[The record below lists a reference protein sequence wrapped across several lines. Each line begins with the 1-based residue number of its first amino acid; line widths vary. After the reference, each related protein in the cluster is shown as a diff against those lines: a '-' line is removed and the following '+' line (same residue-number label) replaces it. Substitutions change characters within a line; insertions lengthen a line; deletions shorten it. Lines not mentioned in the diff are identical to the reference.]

1 MSEGWSVC
9 TWCAPGSTV
18 FYSGYHFLYYV
29 VPKLCTKLDIS
40 SLYTRSAC
48 SEVLRKHSP
57 ASSSLTLPSHSCCN
71 ILSYKSKEQMLES
84 HLQKNGSF
92 VLWSEYFL
100 HPQKF
105 EWRGKFSV
113 SCATWSRLVRALV
126 TNWVFPK
133 LLRFWARAL
142 WLASSGTSVK
152 PCNRPTWQLSLL
164 TANIVCNIV
173 FGSAFASSAAHG
185 FDRYLMADSA
195 ESLHPACNADVH
207 FYHTDLERAGFDTD
221 TAFQR

>member
-1 MSEGWSVC
+1 MCVQGDWQRCLFFSR
-9 TWCAPGSTV
+9 
-18 FYSGYHFLYYV
+18 YHFLYYV
-29 VPKLCTKLDIS
+29 VPKLWTKLDTS
-40 SLYTRSAC
+40 SLYARSAC

-57 ASSSLTLPSHSCCN
+57 ASSSLALPSHSRCN
-71 ILSYKSKEQMLES
+71 IPSYKNKEQMLES
-84 HLQKNGSF
+84 RLQKNRSF
-92 VLWSEYFL
+92 VFWSECFL

-113 SCATWSRLVRALV
+113 SCATCSRLVRALV

-133 LLRFWARAL
+133 LLRFWAGAL

-152 PCNRPTWQLSLL
+152 PCSWPTWQFSLH

-173 FGSAFASSAAHG
+173 FGSAFASSPAHG
-185 FDRYLMADSA
+185 LDRYLMADSA
-195 ESLHPACNADVH
+195 ESLHHLCNADVH
-207 FYHTDLERAGFDTD
+207 FYQTDLEAAGFDTG